1 MATVDNVIPTP
12 ERDLEVPFLMPIDHI
27 HNIQGRGCV
36 ITGRL
41 ERGKLKVGQDIEI
54 LGYNKVCLLHYIQVL
69 TYIALFHFQPLKIN
83 SKLE

>member
-54 LGYNKVCLLHYIQVL
+54 LGYNKVCSLHTRID
-69 TYIALFHFQPLKIN
+69 IN
-83 SKLE
+83 SIVPLSATRINCKFE